1 MDCEIFMEVSVGT
14 TALVANKVK
23 WEGLGRRGKI
33 LLGCCVAV
41 SADW

>member
-1 MDCEIFMEVSVGT
+1 MFMEESVET
-14 TALVANKVK
+14 TSLVADKFR

-41 SADW
+41 SAGW